1 MNADTLVLA
10 LLAIGDLALLVGLR
24 QRHRERQEQ
33 RVRMERVMASLRM
46 AVRRENA
53 LEVLPEES
61 PLLRAS

>member
-10 LLAIGDLALLVGLR
+10 LLAIGDLALLVGFR
-24 QRHRERQEQ
+24 QRHSERREQ

-53 LEVLPEES
+53 LEALPEES

>member
-46 AVRRENA
+46 AVHRENA
-53 LEVLPEES
+53 LEALPEES

>member
-33 RVRMERVMASLRM
+33 RVRMERVMVSLRM

-53 LEVLPEES
+53 LEPLPTEC